1 VIALTRAYVALFM
14 QHEFRRD
21 IRPHWAGRWGYNV
34 VILVPTSVDMMAV
47 FDGSHECG
55 FILRCWTRGQVAVN
69 LAMLCCNM
77 ELCAIVAASVDSFDH
92 IYIGVQ

>member
-1 VIALTRAYVALFM
+1 
-14 QHEFRRD
+14 
-21 IRPHWAGRWGYNV
+21 
-34 VILVPTSVDMMAV
+34 MMAV